1 MLVLPNFADFL
12 RHPVYLPISRPPF
25 RL

>member
-12 RHPVYLPISRPPF
+12 RHPVYLPINRPPF